1 MKKVVIFLGIPGSG
15 KGTQAR
21 LLARDYE
28 YAHISTGDLL
38 RALEQNPAVDPSDL
52 QKLADMRAGKL
63 VSDDLIYKLAFTEIS
78 AQIALGY
85 GVILDGA
92 IRNVEQAQAYQKFL
106 EQKALQEDMVAIEI
120 AVRDETSIERLTH
133 RKVCESYGHILPY
146 APDNDTKVM
155 CEECGGR
162 LAVRS
167 DDHIDTIK
175 KRLQE
180 QGNNALRPIA
190 DFYRERGLLHV
201 VDGERGIEDV
211 DTDVRKIIEV
221 RE

>member
-21 LLARDYE
+21 LLTQDYE

-38 RALEQNPAVDPSDL
+38 RALEQNPAADPNDL

-92 IRNVEQAQAYQKFL
+92 IRNVDQAQAYQKFL
-106 EQKALQEDMVAIEI
+106 EQKGLQGEIAVIEI
-120 AVRDETSIERLTH
+120 AVDDDTSIRRLTH
-133 RKVCESYGHILPY
+133 RKVCESCGHILPY
-146 APDNDTKVM
+146 APDNDAKTV
-155 CEECGGR
+155 CEACGGR
-162 LAVRS
+162 LAVRT

-175 KRLQE
+175 KRLHE
-180 QGNNALRPIA
+180 QGNEALRPIA

-201 VDGERGIEDV
+201 VNGERGIEEVDV
-211 DTDVRKIIEV
+211 EVRRIIEAV
-221 RE
+221 